1 MNDTVEKS
9 TTPKITWANYIR
21 RDEILDLWQDCRAN
35 NHTHTELLT
44 EVHTRIKET
53 NPLWSGAMPTSQD
66 LKDVC
71 TQIRNGLLRQLKSYE
86 EKAHSSKGSEFER
99 NMAAKAKARIPT
111 LLPGSGSTRARYDNM
126 FEDMLAKL
134 STGEDN

>member
-1 MNDTVEKS
+1 MNEPTNTS
-9 TTPKITWANYIR
+9 TKPKITWANYIR
-21 RDEILDLWQDCRAN
+21 RDEILDLWQECRAN
-35 NHTHTELLT
+35 NHTHTDLLND
-44 EVHTRIKET
+44 VHNRIKET
-53 NPLWSGAMPTSQD
+53 NPNWTGEMPTSQD

-71 TQIRNGLLRQLKSYE
+71 TQIRNGLLRQLKAYE

-134 STGEDN
+134 SATEEN